1 MSPIPPILCGTLLAA
16 MMAAG
21 LSHHWSIQGFL
32 ANYEAVPVRLSPAV
46 SPMAPAQQQKMSPEP
61 PLELATLTAS
71 TSPGPGDIETAA
83 EKEFFKGLV
92 AEMKQLRN
100 ENRDLLDQLSETN
113 REVMKLEF
121 RVDTHSESFR
131 PLPTSEERLDTTFG
145 IDHEEDIPGVLP
157 PRANPVYPLEE

>member
-21 LSHHWSIQGFL
+21 LSHYWSIQGFI
-32 ANYEAVPVRLSPAV
+32 ANYEGAPARLSPA
-46 SPMAPAQQQKMSPEP
+46 ASPEEPAWQRQNDSP
-61 PLELATLTAS
+61 PPAELAT
-71 TSPGPGDIETAA
+71 GPAPSSAAATNSGTAA
-83 EKEFFKGLV
+83 EKEFFEGLV

-131 PLPTSEERLDTTFG
+131 PLPTSEDRLDTTFG
-145 IDHEEDIPGVLP
+145 GDHEDIPGVLP